1 MLPRMGNTLG
11 TFVLPA
17 LGGAVVGLVG
27 LTFVDRVDPW
37 SWVVAPL
44 VLAAGAVA
52 QVRALTAEGG
62 PFRT

>member
-1 MLPRMGNTLG
+1 MLPRMSNTIG

-17 LGGAVVGLVG
+17 LGGAAAGLVG
-27 LTFVDRVDPW
+27 LTFLDHVDPW